1 MTKIRKK
8 GKQLKKGQSSPFSD
22 YWTNTHYLLLGF
34 GLLIVVFGFILM
46 TAGPYDNPT
55 SLTLSPIVLLVA
67 YIIIFPISIFYKR
80 KKNKRDNVDN
90 VSG

>member
-46 TAGPYDNPT
+46 T
-55 SLTLSPIVLLVA
+55 PIVLLVA